1 MEARRLCLA
10 WLCICLALS
19 IPLIIAGVCVGALLA
34 SPNGELPLWYEVS
47 TCNDSSA
54 VTVNGYGGETG
65 VHEEVEAFTRSYW
78 LKHAHVGACPAV
90 MTPSQSLDIA
100 LKKDDGYRPAGV
112 YGPNFLLPTD
122 AYALLS
128 LTISDSAGNQLL
140 PTTHLELGPSTTYPW
155 RLDALAGTPGDGLPA
170 APPPAAAPPD
180 APPAAPPP
188 GTRLRNRLLRTCGGN
203 RNSEAKGRT
212 CAKNRRE
219 GYGTGGGL
227 GDGFVA
233 SDGPVGSRSG
243 TLRNP
248 LTTPSA
254 TLHADGVYMAGGRSY
269 YAGGRAYGYHHGLNA
284 YMPGIAVSVRDAS
297 TKELDTNYDRFEL
310 TSESYIDVPDAGGN
324 WPLTLTVHNATLF
337 SPETATRGGEAVFVA
352 MYTTSG
358 DECVATPST
367 VPGPPGSCPQP
378 TSRTTLWSVPRLW
391 TQPPARS
398 PLHLPRARY
407 AKISEALLWSGYA
420 VLIVVCAG
428 FFCLFCFALCCD

>member
-1 MEARRLCLA
+1 MPGQFIGRRRLLSGIWDPSTAPAPGARRLLK
-10 WLCICLALS
+10 
-19 IPLIIAGVCVGALLA
+19 GG
-34 SPNGELPLWYEVS
+34 
-47 TCNDSSA
+47 TSS
-54 VTVNGYGGETG
+54 
-65 VHEEVEAFTRSYW
+65 
-78 LKHAHVGACPAV
+78 
-90 MTPSQSLDIA
+90 
-100 LKKDDGYRPAGV
+100 
-112 YGPNFLLPTD
+112 
-122 AYALLS
+122 
-128 LTISDSAGNQLL
+128 
-140 PTTHLELGPSTTYPW
+140 
-155 RLDALAGTPGDGLPA
+155 
-170 APPPAAAPPD
+170 
-180 APPAAPPP
+180 
-188 GTRLRNRLLRTCGGN
+188 
-203 RNSEAKGRT
+203 
-212 CAKNRRE
+212 
-219 GYGTGGGL
+219 GGGW
-227 GDGFVA
+227 GSSSSG
-233 SDGPVGSRSG
+233 SSSSGVGSRSG
-243 TLRNP
+243 TSRSP
-248 LTTPSA
+248 RASSGSSRSPTYRSS
-254 TLHADGVYMAGGRSY
+254 GYYSSGGRSY

-337 SPETATRGGEAVFVA
+337 SPDTATRGGEAVFVA